1 MFKRSKPLFL
11 VILVLLFGHF
21 CSLAQNFLPPV
32 TSYNSSDYSAASQNW
47 GLSTDKDGTLYV
59 ANNEGLLR
67 FDGQRWEV
75 FTLPNKTI
83 IRSVFC
89 LGDRIYTGS
98 YEEFGYWKKDD
109 YGSLNYTSLSKL
121 IKTKYANEEFWQI
134 SAWENTVI
142 FRSFGK
148 RGKKCNSPI
157 AVLQV

>member
-1 MFKRSKPLFL
+1 MRFKPIF
-11 VILVLLFGHF
+11 ILVLLFGHF

-98 YEEFGYWKKDD
+98 YEEFGYWTNDEF
-109 YGSLNYTSLSKL
+109 GSLEYTSLSPL
-121 IKTKYANEEFWQI
+121 IKSKYVGVQEKKPQNNYSVHCTSWPNERCDYSCTTLF
-134 SAWENTVI
+134 NL
-142 FRSFGK
+142 F
-148 RGKKCNSPI
+148 
-157 AVLQV
+157 LL